1 MRITNDRQFYPH
13 SLDGDQ
19 PEMLWGSATPNA
31 AEGPWKQA
39 AEGSL
44 YVRKNGN
51 QKELWQKVEESGRS
65 SDWLLIAGSISKRLV
80 KADFTDS
87 TTTGTYE
94 FTEEIPI
101 GALATYSTVSDVVAF
116 SGDTTAVVTI
126 GDNAG
131 SPDVDR
137 YNTGTP
143 SVFATIAQLSVG
155 AVSGTAYH
163 AAAVKPRVII
173 TAATDFT
180 ATSALGALTVKI
192 NYRM

>member
-13 SLDGDQ
+13 SLDGEQ

-51 QKELWQKVEESGRS
+51 QKELWQKIEDSGRS
-65 SDWLLIAGSISKRLV
+65 LSDWLLIAGSISKRLV
-80 KADFTDS
+80 KTDFTDV
-87 TTTGTYE
+87 TTTGTYT
-94 FTEEIPI
+94 FAEEIPL
-101 GALATYSTVSDVVAF
+101 GALATYSTVSDVVALT
-116 SGDTTAVVTI
+116 GDTTATVQI
-126 GDNAG
+126 GDGTDA
-131 SPDVDR
+131 DR
-137 YNTGTP
+137 YTTGTP
-143 SVFATIAQLSVG
+143 NLFIAITQLSVG

-163 AAAVKPRVII
+163 AAAKAPVV
-173 TAATDFT
+173 TVTVATDFT
-180 ATSALGALTVKI
+180 ATAAAGAFTVRI